1 MEGKMEA
8 VGIKTLK
15 AQLSKYVAK
24 ARSGERIIITDRGE
38 EVAELGPLSPTRQA
52 VQALAHRGQLQWNGT
67 KPTGLK
73 GVRVGGD
80 TVAETVIEDR
90 R

>member
-1 MEGKMEA
+1 MET

-15 AQLSKYVAK
+15 AHLSAYIAK
-24 ARSGERIIITDRGE
+24 ARAGHRVIITDRGE

-52 VQALAHRGQLQWNGT
+52 VRTLAECGKLRWNGN
-67 KPTGLK
+67 KPAGLK
-73 GVRVGGD
+73 GIKVRGS
-80 TVAETVIEDR
+80 TMSETVIAER

>member
-1 MEGKMEA
+1 MEI

-15 AQLSKYVAK
+15 AQLSAYVAK
-24 ARSGERIIITDRGE
+24 ARRGERVIITDRGE
-38 EVAELGPLSPTRQA
+38 EVAELGPLSPARQA
-52 VQALAHRGQLQWNGT
+52 VHALAQRSKLQWSGD

-73 GVRVGGD
+73 GVQVRGGA
-80 TVAETVIEDR
+80 VSETVIEDR